1 MAHDNPP
8 PAQQQQQQ
16 TLNIPSL
23 IFVLLILAFS
33 IHYFFFSSASTSASS
48 TSSNPSSQRRNR
60 NAADPAQIE
69 QIASMFPQLSRRDI
83 QWDLQRNGGSVQAT
97 TERVL
102 SGRGLERPPP
112 SFQPMQLPATMTP
125 NVRAPSMSSSKSAH
139 PDLITRYKLES
150 RISPSSSSAQQQQQ
164 QAESEGPAWRQ

>member
-102 SGRGLERPPP
+102 SGRGLERGAIDVVVEIRTSGPHHAVQARVTYLTIII
-112 SFQPMQLPATMTP
+112 FGAATAAAGG
-125 NVRAPSMSSSKSAH
+125 VRGAGV
-139 PDLITRYKLES
+139 E
-150 RISPSSSSAQQQQQ
+150 
-164 QAESEGPAWRQ
+164 AE